1 MVCWK
6 CASPGLC
13 KARRTRRRSRSHRRT
28 APARRH
34 MTVRRTMG
42 PQIWKLGAPWRSPP
56 MAEAWRPWKDW
67 ATVVIGVLLFITPFV
82 LGSTGSATAA
92 GTAYVGGVLL
102 VIAGVWT
109 LSTRS
114 VQFSEW
120 AEVLIGVLLFV
131 APWVLGFS
139 GLTSMALSAWIAG
152 V

>member
-1 MVCWK
+1 
-6 CASPGLC
+6 
-13 KARRTRRRSRSHRRT
+13 
-28 APARRH
+28 
-34 MTVRRTMG
+34 
-42 PQIWKLGAPWRSPP
+42 

-67 ATVVIGVLLFITPFV
+67 ATVAIGVLLFITPFV

-152 V
+152 VLAVVLGESVLLGERGRRRMEQH